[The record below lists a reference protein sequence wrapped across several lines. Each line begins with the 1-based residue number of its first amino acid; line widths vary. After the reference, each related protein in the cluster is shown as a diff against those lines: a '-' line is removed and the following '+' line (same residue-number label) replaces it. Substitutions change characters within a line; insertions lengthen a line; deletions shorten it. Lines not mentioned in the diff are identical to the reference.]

1 VRDASREKTSQ
12 YAGRN
17 TQYEV
22 VFMLKAVI
30 FDFDGVLVDSELLH
44 HQAFNHIFAKFN
56 FQITTDEYFDRFLGL
71 SDEELLRTIDKE
83 KKLSLS
89 EPRLRQL
96 LQEKAATFKDLALTQ
111 AVVIDGVPQF
121 LKMLSDNKIPMAIC
135 SGALLPEI
143 EMILKGAGLRN
154 YFDVIVSAEQVKYDK
169 PDPEGFLL
177 ALKLLNKLVRRS
189 CGGKTHTQI
198 KPENCIVI
206 EDSHWGLE
214 AAKNTGMHPVAV
226 TNSYSAEQ
234 LKPADKIIV
243 NLSELTLSVLKS
255 LCS

>member
-1 VRDASREKTSQ
+1 
-12 YAGRN
+12 
-17 TQYEV
+17 
-22 VFMLKAVI
+22 MLKAVI

-44 HQAFNHIFAKFN
+44 HQAFNRIFEKFN
-56 FQITTDEYFDRFLGL
+56 LQISTQEYYDRFLGL

-121 LKMLSDNKIPMAIC
+121 LKMLSENKILMAIC

-143 EMILKGAGLRN
+143 EMILCAASPTGKGAGLRN
-154 YFDVIVSAEQVKYDK
+154 YFDVIVSAEQVKKCK

-177 ALKLLNKLVRRS
+177 ALKLLNK
-189 CGGKTHTQI
+189 KTHNQI
-198 KPENCIVI
+198 QPQNCIVI

-214 AAKNTGMHPVAV
+214 AARNAGMHSVAV
-226 TNSYSAEQ
+226 TNSYPADL
-234 LKPADKIIV
+234 LKPADKIV
-243 NLSELTLSVLKS
+243 ANLGELTLDNLHS
-255 LCS
+255 LCR